1 MGIYKMAEQSVYL
14 GNPNLKRANVSQ
26 EWTKKEVEEYSK
38 CMKDPLYFIQTY
50 IRIVS
55 LDEGL
60 VPFKLYDFQKEMV
73 GTFHSNR
80 FTICK
85 LPRQSGKSTTIIAY
99 LLHYVLFN
107 ASVNVAILA
116 NKAATARDL
125 LGRLQLAYEHLPKW
139 LQQGVMS
146 WNKGSLELENGSKIL
161 ASSTSASAVRG
172 GSYNIIFLD
181 EFAYVP
187 SNVAEQF
194 FSSVYPTISAGKTTK
209 VMIVSTPH
217 GMNMFYKL
225 WNDAENGRN
234 TYIPIEVHWSEV
246 PGRDEAWKAET
257 IKNTNEQQFNTEFE
271 CEFLGSIDTLIGTR
285 KLRTLSYIPPIASN
299 AGLDVFVKPQE
310 GHTYVLTADVSRG
323 TSNDYSAFL
332 VFDVSQMPY
341 TIVAKYRDNE
351 IKPLLF
357 PAKIYDVARAY
368 NQAFVLIEVN
378 DIGEQVASTM
388 QFDLEYD
395 NLIMASMRGRAGQVL
410 GGGFSGGRAQLG
422 VRTTKAVKRIGCSNL
437 KQLIEDDKLIIQDLQ
452 IISEL
457 STFIVKGQ
465 SFEADD
471 GCTDDLVACMFIF
484 AWATDQTYFKELTD
498 MDIRQTMMREQ
509 QDMLEQDMAPFGFV
523 VNGLEDENIGTMVD
537 EYGTRWSPVVR
548 DYGSDW

>member
-1 MGIYKMAEQSVYL
+1 MSEAVYL
-14 GNPNLKRANVSQ
+14 GNPNLKKANVQQ
-26 EWTKKEVEEYSK
+26 EWTKEQVEEFSL
-38 CMKDPLYFIQTY
+38 CMKDPIYFIKNY
-50 IRIVS
+50 IKIVS

-60 VPFKLYDFQKEMV
+60 VPFDLYDFQKEMV

-85 LPRQSGKSTTIIAY
+85 LPRQSGKSTTIISY

-107 ASVNVAILA
+107 DSVNVAIIA

-194 FSSVYPTISAGKTTK
+194 FSSVYPTISSGKTTK

-225 WNDAENGRN
+225 WVDAEEGRN
-234 TYIPIEVHWSEV
+234 TYVPIEVHWSEI
-246 PGRDEAWKAET
+246 PGRDEEWKKET
-257 IKNTNEQQFNTEFE
+257 IKNTSLQQFQTEFE
-271 CEFLGSIDTLIGTR
+271 CEFLGSINTLISSQ
-285 KLRTLSYIPPIASN
+285 KLKVLPYREPIQSN
-299 AGLDVFVKPQE
+299 AGFDLHITPQE
-310 GHTYVLTADVSRG
+310 GHTYVITADVARG
-323 TSNDYSAFL
+323 TQNDYSAFI
-332 VFDVSQMPY
+332 VVDVSEMPY
-341 TIVAKYRDNE
+341 RVVAKYRDNE
-351 IKPLLF
+351 VKPLLF

-378 DIGEQVASTM
+378 DIGEQVANTL

-395 NLIMASMRGRAGQVL
+395 NLIMASMRGRSGQVL
-410 GGGFSGGRAQLG
+410 GGGFSGGKAQLG
-422 VRTTKAVKRIGCSNL
+422 VRTTKAVKKIGCSNL
-437 KQLIEDDKLIIQDLQ
+437 KQLIEDNKLIVEDLD
-452 IISEL
+452 IIREL
-457 STFIVKGQ
+457 STFIVKG
-465 SFEADD
+465 SSYEADD
-471 GCTDDLVACMFIF
+471 GCNDDLVACLFIF
-484 AWATDQTYFKELTD
+484 AWVTDQQYFKELTD
-498 MDIRQTMMREQ
+498 SDVRMTMMQEQ
-509 QDMLEQDMAPFGFV
+509 QNALEQDMAPFGFV
-523 VNGLEDENIGTMVD
+523 VNGLEDENVGNMVD
-537 EYGTRWSPVVR
+537 EYGTRWAAVVR
-548 DYGSDW
+548 DYGSNW

>member
-1 MGIYKMAEQSVYL
+1 MSESVYL
-14 GNPNLKRANVSQ
+14 GNPNLKKANIAQ
-26 EWTKKEVEEYSK
+26 EWTREEVEEYTK
-38 CMKDPLYFIQTY
+38 CMNDPLYFIQKY
-50 IRIVS
+50 IKIVS

-60 VPFKLYDFQKEMV
+60 VPFNLYNFQKEMV
-73 GTFHSNR
+73 GTFHENR

-99 LLHYVLFN
+99 LMHYVLFN
-107 ASVNVAILA
+107 PNVSVAILA

-234 TYIPIEVHWSEV
+234 TYVPIEVHWSEI
-246 PGRDEAWKAET
+246 PGRDDEWKAET
-257 IKNTNEQQFNTEFE
+257 IKNTSQSQFNTEFE
-271 CEFLGSIDTLIGTR
+271 CEFLGSIDTLITPQ
-285 KLRTLSYIPPIASN
+285 KLRTMSYVSPTTSN
-299 AGLDVFVKPQE
+299 AGLDLYEQPQE
-310 GHTYVLTADVSRG
+310 GRTYVLTADVSRG
-323 TSNDYSAFL
+323 TKNDYSAFL
-332 VFDVSQMPY
+332 VFDVSEMPY
-341 TIVAKYRDNE
+341 RIVAKYRDNE
-351 IKPLLF
+351 IKPLIF
-357 PAKIYDVARAY
+357 PSKIYDVARAY

-378 DIGEQVASTM
+378 DIGEQVATTM

-437 KQLIEDDKLIIQDLQ
+437 KQMVEDDKLIIQDLQ

-465 SFEADD
+465 SFEADE
-471 GCTDDLVACMFIF
+471 GCTDDLVACLFIF

-548 DYGSDW
+548 DHGTDW